1 MAESVAGA
9 PRDLTARP
17 DAARPPEGTVSK
29 VLIVEDEAEIQDLI
43 GDVLA
48 LEGFEVH
55 ALSRIPHG
63 LDSIR
68 QLAPDAIVLDLML
81 PGVGGVELFRILTS
95 DRALAGTPIV
105 ICSGAADL
113 RELHGPEFA
122 EYGAEV
128 VAKPFE
134 LEELLDAVRRAM
146 AKGTRARGQG
156 SQSA

>member
-1 MAESVAGA
+1 M
-9 PRDLTARP
+9 
-17 DAARPPEGTVSK
+17 SK

-43 GDVLA
+43 GDVLT

-55 ALSRIPHG
+55 TLSRIPHG

-81 PGVGGVELFRILTS
+81 PGVGGVELFRILTA
-95 DRALAGTPIV
+95 DRVLAGTPIV

-122 EYGAEV
+122 EHGAEV

-134 LEELLDAVRRAM
+134 LEELLDAVRRAV
-146 AKGTRARGQG
+146 ANGKGAREHG
-156 SQSA
+156 SQKA

>member
-1 MAESVAGA
+1 M
-9 PRDLTARP
+9 
-17 DAARPPEGTVSK
+17 SK
-29 VLIVEDEAEIQDLI
+29 VLIVEDEPDIQDLI

-81 PGVGGVELFRILTS
+81 PGMGGVELFRILTA
-95 DRALAGTPIV
+95 DRELRGTPIV

-113 RELHGPEFA
+113 RELHAPEFA
-122 EYGAEV
+122 QFQAEV
-128 VAKPFE
+128 VPKPFE
-134 LEELLDAVRRAM
+134 LEELLDAVRRAV
-146 AKGTRARGQG
+146 ARGAG
-156 SQSA
+156 SQTA

>member
-1 MAESVAGA
+1 M
-9 PRDLTARP
+9 
-17 DAARPPEGTVSK
+17 SK

-68 QLAPDAIVLDLML
+68 RLAPDAIVLDLML
-81 PGVGGVELFRILTS
+81 PGVGGVELFRILTA
-95 DRALAGTPIV
+95 DRQLAGTPIV

-134 LEELLDAVRRAM
+134 LEELLDAVRRAV
-146 AKGTRARGQG
+146 ARGKSAPESG
-156 SQSA
+156 SQRA